1 MEYHWGLLSSC
12 GGGLILA
19 ALLLLLFSFGVL
31 VGFPLVL
38 VCVLPSSYGEGLF
51 SCYIRG
57 KSTVIAMCRA
67 LLSCCGGE
75 AHLYFS
81 QCDSSLGMM
90 SGASSLIVAGGF
102 SRVAAESST

>member
-19 ALLLLLFSFGVL
+19 AVLPLLSSCGVMA
-31 VGFPLVL
+31 GFPVVV

-67 LLSCCGGE
+67 LLSCGGGE
-75 AHLYFS
+75 VHLYFS

-90 SGASSLIVAGGF
+90 SGESSLIVAGGF
-102 SRVAAESST
+102 SRVAAESSP